1 MPDKKDKAAQGG
13 KGKEKLPKT
22 KPMKLAEDR
31 EFVEFVQKQRKPTPD
46 DKGELPPEPGQ
57 DAKEPRE
64 SGTEQPEEAGQPT

>member
-1 MPDKKDKAAQGG
+1 MPDKDKAAQGD

-22 KPMKLAEDR
+22 KPMKLAEDS

-46 DKGELPPEPGQ
+46 DKGETPPEPGK

-64 SGTEQPEEAGQPT
+64 SGTEKPVEAGQPT